1 MNAVQ
6 DAANN
11 SASAAE
17 TPVVR
22 MPALYIP
29 HGAGPCFF
37 MDWTPRDTWTR
48 MGEFL
53 RGAMSALPRKPS
65 AILMVSAHWEMPQ
78 YTVGS
83 GQRPGLLFD
92 YSGFPPHTYELRYAP
107 PGSPALAVRVRTLL
121 STAGLP
127 NDEDRE
133 RAYDHGMFIP
143 LLLMAPEADIPVVQL
158 SVRAGL
164 DAREHEA
171 VGAALAPL
179 RDEGVF
185 IVGSGMSFHNM
196 RGYGDARFGPI
207 SDRFDAWLT
216 ETVGIDDAAER
227 GDALARWDEHP
238 DGRLSH
244 PREEHLIPLMVVAGS
259 AGNVAGR
266 RVFSDRV
273 MGTTV
278 SAFQFG

>member
-1 MNAVQ
+1 MNAPTRK
-6 DAANN
+6 AG
-11 SASAAE
+11 S
-17 TPVVR
+17 TPAR

-37 MDWTPRDTWTR
+37 MEWTPPDTWKRMGTFLRDT
-48 MGEFL
+48 
-53 RGAMSALPRKPS
+53 MSTLPEKPA
-65 AILMVSAHWEMPQ
+65 AILMVSAHWEMPH

-83 GQRPGLLFD
+83 AERPGMLFD
-92 YSGFPPHTYELRYAP
+92 YSGFPPHTYQLSYAP
-107 PGSPALAVRVRTLL
+107 SGSPALAARVRTLL
-121 STAGLP
+121 SAAGLP

-143 LLLMAPEADIPVVQL
+143 LLLMAPGADIPVVQL

-171 VGAALAPL
+171 VGHALAPL

-216 ETVGIDDAAER
+216 ETVGIGDAAAR
-227 GDALARWDEHP
+227 GAALARWHEHP
-238 DGRLSH
+238 EGRLSH

-259 AGNVAGR
+259 AGDVAGR

-273 MGTTV
+273 METTV

>member
-1 MNAVQ
+1 
-6 DAANN
+6 
-11 SASAAE
+11 
-17 TPVVR
+17 
-22 MPALYIP
+22 
-29 HGAGPCFF
+29 
-37 MDWTPRDTWTR
+37 
-48 MGEFL
+48 
-53 RGAMSALPRKPS
+53 MSALPQKPAS
-65 AILMVSAHWEMPQ
+65 ILMVSAHWEMPH

-83 GQRPGLLFD
+83 AELPGMLFD
-92 YSGFPPHTYELRYAP
+92 YSGFPPHTYQLSYASS
-107 PGSPALAVRVRTLL
+107 GSPALAARVRSLL
-121 STAGLP
+121 EGAGLP

-143 LLLMAPEADIPVVQL
+143 LLLMAPQADIPVVQL

-171 VGAALAPL
+171 VGRALAPL

-216 ETVGIDDAAER
+216 ETVAIGDATAR
-227 GDALARWDEHP
+227 GAALARWDEHP
-238 DGRLSH
+238 DGRASH

-259 AGNVAGR
+259 ARDDAGR
-266 RVFSDRV
+266 RVFTDRV
-273 MGTTV
+273 METTV

>member
-1 MNAVQ
+1 MT
-6 DAANN
+6 DL
-11 SASAAE
+11 S
-17 TPVVR
+17 R

-48 MGEFL
+48 MGTFL
-53 RGAMSALPRKPS
+53 RGAIAALPRRPT
-65 AILMVSAHWEMPQ
+65 AILMVSAHWEAPA

-83 GQRPGLLFD
+83 GERPGLLYD
-92 YSGFPPHTYELRYAP
+92 YSGFPPHTYQLSYAP
-107 PGSPALAVRVRTLL
+107 SGSPALASRVRELL
-121 STAGLP
+121 AAGDLP

-133 RAYDHGMFIP
+133 RAYDHGTFIP

-158 SVRAGL
+158 SLRAGL

-171 VGAALAPL
+171 AGQALTAL

-196 RGYGDARFGPI
+196 RGYGDARFGPV
-207 SDRFDAWLT
+207 SDRFDAWLAM
-216 ETVGIDDAAER
+216 TVGIADATAR
-227 GDALARWDEHP
+227 GAALARWHEHP
-238 DGRLSH
+238 DGRASH

-259 AGNVAGR
+259 AGDVAGR

-273 MGTTV
+273 METTV